1 MRSERNPYF
10 LLKRSR
16 DPRVQHYLAM
26 AVTASHDEIEA
37 LEIKKDL
44 KRAMH
49 FVRRFGKDAANQTA
63 ANLIADRAQVCT
75 PTCQQYPIY
84 HYQGTTVA
92 LNLPRGNS
100 LLSDD
105 FLFLLDHNRIF
116 AQHNWIDLDRQGNEK
131 VLLSSKR
138 VGFGDQH
145 QYNRMIQDHLSKK
158 YGHTTHDKT
167 QSTF

>member
-16 DPRVQHYLAM
+16 DPKVQHYLQLAQ
-26 AVTASHDEIEA
+26 TASHDEIEA

-49 FVRRFGKDAANQTA
+49 FVKQFGAESNNQTT
-63 ANLIADRAQVCT
+63 ANLIADRAQVNT
-75 PTCQQYPIY
+75 VAPQQYAIY
-84 HYQGTTVA
+84 HYQGPSFSLSLA
-92 LNLPRGNS
+92 RGNS
-100 LLSDD
+100 LISDD
-105 FLFLLDHNRIF
+105 FLFLLHNDRIF
-116 AQHNWIDLDRQGNEK
+116 AQHNWIDLSHRDNRR
-131 VLLSSKR
+131 VLQSSKS

-158 YGHTTHDKT
+158 YGHHT
-167 QSTF
+167 Q

>member
-16 DPRVQHYLAM
+16 DPRVQHYLAL
-26 AVTASHDEIEA
+26 ATTASHDDIEA

-49 FVRRFGKDAANQTA
+49 FVRRFGKDAVNQTT
-63 ANLIADRAQVCT
+63 ANLIADRAQEST
-75 PTCQQYPIY
+75 PIPQQYPIY
-84 HYQGTTVA
+84 HYQGDTVS
-92 LNLPRGNS
+92 LSLPRGNS
-100 LLSDD
+100 LVSDD
-105 FLFLLDHNRIF
+105 FLFLLDEQRIF
-116 AQHNWIDLDRQGNEK
+116 AQHNWIDLSGPGNSQI
-131 VLLSSKR
+131 LLSSKR

-158 YGHTTHDKT
+158 YGHN
-167 QSTF
+167 SL